1 MMLAR
6 LMLLLTA
13 FIWGSTFVAQRIS
26 TDTIGPF
33 SYNMIRFFIG
43 SLALL
48 PVMSFF
54 KDSIPTRK
62 AALPFWMAAALA
74 GFFLFAG
81 ASLQQIGLAGTTASK
96 AGFITALYIVFVPII
111 GLFLGHRL
119 PYLAILGVI
128 LAVLG
133 LFFMTM
139 GQSSFTME
147 AGDFLI
153 TVSTLFWAGHILLLT
168 YLSPRYPGI
177 KLAAGQFL
185 FCSLFSGVLVLFT
198 ETLTPSM
205 IKATLI
211 PLLYGGLLSV
221 AIGFTLQLI
230 AQKKLPPTE
239 ASLLMS
245 LEMVFSALTGYLILG
260 ETLNTTELLGAI
272 LLSFGILLAQIPTSP
287 KWSISLHSKVK
298 RLS

>member
-62 AALPFWMAAALA
+62 APLPFWMAAALA